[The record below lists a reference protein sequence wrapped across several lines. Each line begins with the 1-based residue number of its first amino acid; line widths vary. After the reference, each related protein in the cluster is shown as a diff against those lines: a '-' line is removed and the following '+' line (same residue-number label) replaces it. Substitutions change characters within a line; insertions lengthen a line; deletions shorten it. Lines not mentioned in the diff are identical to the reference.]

1 MGDDTREPR
10 KDTETRENSP
20 AIRGVGARCGRIRGR
35 ARLRRRRPCD
45 SAVRARIRGVEL
57 RRVGDR
63 QRLRA
68 HATRLCAPR
77 GPVSYT
83 HLDVYKRQEIHCEEW
98 HFIDDHS
105 EEPARFRQQIR
116 APRGDAG
123 EECAPGRNR
132 HRNDVSEWHC
142 RVRFIAYGLSLI
154 HI

>member
-20 AIRGVGARCGRIRGR
+20 AVRGVGARCWRIRGR
-35 ARLRRRRPCD
+35 ARLRRRRPRD

-77 GPVSYT
+77 G
-83 HLDVYKRQEIHCEEW
+83 LGR
-98 HFIDDHS
+98 
-105 EEPARFRQQIR
+105 R
-116 APRGDAG
+116 AHG
-123 EECAPGRNR
+123 
-132 HRNDVSEWHC
+132 
-142 RVRFIAYGLSLI
+142 
-154 HI
+154 